1 MTLTSI
7 EWVRSLPDVGVEDMS
22 LGGNRRRTLH
32 GKAASPGRYA
42 GMVRVIYS
50 EAEFDRLHAGDVLVC
65 PVVLRLD
72 GAVFPCRCAGHR
84 LRRSPVQPG
93 NRRPRM
99 RHPLS
104 GCYPHGHNIAAGRPT
119 GHRRS
124 DERDR
129 GDPWMNGL
137 LATELSLL

>member
-50 EAEFDRLHAGDVLVC
+50 EAEF
-65 PVVLRLD
+65 
-72 GAVFPCRCAGHR
+72 VFPCRCAGHR

-104 GCYPHGHNIAAGRPT
+104 GRYPHGHNIAAGRPT
-119 GHRRS
+119 GHRRW

-129 GDPWMNGL
+129 GDPWMNAL